1 MGRGERPD
9 KENLISLPL
18 GASLFK
24 KILAVRAPAW
34 LCHRRREAQDW
45 GAVRTEVLLDPWELG
60 EADRRQEGEAVGGP
74 LVSASGH

>member
-9 KENLISLPL
+9 KENLVSLPL

-34 LCHRRREAQDW
+34 LCHRRREARDW
-45 GAVRTEVLLDPWELG
+45 GAVRTEVLLDPWEL
-60 EADRRQEGEAVGGP
+60 EKQTGGKK
-74 LVSASGH
+74 GKQ